1 MALLTKLISLVTIM
15 FELILGERNIARAGL
30 DKNKIV
36 SKSAKAGKNMT
47 KVKKT
52 MKILLGIAIITF
64 ILLLAIYINH
74 KIHLNKEQK
83 LLLPISTM
91 VEIDGH
97 NMSVYT
103 EGSGEKTL
111 VFMSGGGTCSP
122 ILDFKSLYSLLS
134 DKYRIVVVEKF
145 GYGFSDVVD
154 KKRGIESVL
163 ADTRAALKAAGIE
176 APYIL
181 CPHSMSGIEALYWAQ
196 QYPEEVLAII
206 GLDMAVPK
214 SYQDYNINMAMLK
227 LSQFASAIGITRLLP
242 GVSDSDA
249 ITNGTLSNKEKEI
262 YRAVFY
268 NRTAT
273 ITMLNEVKSIKENAS
288 KVESDNIPQ
297 VPMLLFASNGQGTGW
312 DKEIWRS
319 SQKKYIAN
327 VPNSKMIELDCPH
340 YIHDFEYQVISEE
353 IVEFLSY
360 PCR

>member
-1 MALLTKLISLVTIM
+1 MRKRKRVVKVIFVV
-15 FELILGERNIARAGL
+15 
-30 DKNKIV
+30 IV
-36 SKSAKAGKNMT
+36 AVFM
-47 KVKKT
+47 
-52 MKILLGIAIITF
+52 
-64 ILLLAIYINH
+64 LLLIICINH
-74 KIHLNKEQK
+74 QIQLKMEKE
-83 LLLPISTM
+83 LRLPLGQM
-91 VEIDGH
+91 VEVDGN
-97 NMSVYT
+97 NMSIYV
-103 EGSGEKTL
+103 EGTGDTTL

-122 ILDFKSLYSLLS
+122 TLDFKSLYSLLS
-134 DKYRIVVVEKF
+134 NKYRIVVVEKF

-154 KKRGIESVL
+154 KKRGIESIL
-163 ADTRAALKAAGIE
+163 ADTRAALKAVGIE

-214 SYQDYNINMAMLK
+214 AYQDYSINMTMLK

-249 ITNGTLSNKEKEI
+249 IINGTLSDKEKEI

-297 VPMLLFASNGQGTGW
+297 IPMLLFVSNGDGTGW
-312 DKEIWRS
+312 DKETWRS
-319 SQKKYIAN
+319 YQREYIAN
-327 VPNSKMIELDCPH
+327 ITNSKMIELDCPH
-340 YIHDFEYQVISEE
+340 YVHDYEYKAISES
-353 IVEFLSY
+353 IIAFLLE
-360 PCR
+360 RQIL

>member
-1 MALLTKLISLVTIM
+1 MRKRKRVVKVIFVV
-15 FELILGERNIARAGL
+15 
-30 DKNKIV
+30 IV
-36 SKSAKAGKNMT
+36 AVFM
-47 KVKKT
+47 
-52 MKILLGIAIITF
+52 
-64 ILLLAIYINH
+64 LLLIICINH
-74 KIHLNKEQK
+74 QIQLKMEKE
-83 LLLPISTM
+83 LRLPLGQM
-91 VEIDGH
+91 VEVDGN
-97 NMSVYT
+97 NMSIYV
-103 EGSGEKTL
+103 EGTGDTTL

-134 DKYRIVVVEKF
+134 NKYRIVVVEKF

-154 KKRGIESVL
+154 KKRGIESIL
-163 ADTRAALKAAGIE
+163 ADTRAALKAVGIE

-214 SYQDYNINMAMLK
+214 AYQDYSINMTMLK

-249 ITNGTLSNKEKEI
+249 IINGTLSNKEKEI

-297 VPMLLFASNGQGTGW
+297 IPMLLFVSNGDGTGW

-319 SQKKYIAN
+319 YQREYIAN
-327 VPNSKMIELDCPH
+327 ITNSKMIELDCPH
-340 YIHDFEYQVISEE
+340 YVHDYEYKAISES
-353 IVEFLSY
+353 IIAFLLE
-360 PCR
+360 R